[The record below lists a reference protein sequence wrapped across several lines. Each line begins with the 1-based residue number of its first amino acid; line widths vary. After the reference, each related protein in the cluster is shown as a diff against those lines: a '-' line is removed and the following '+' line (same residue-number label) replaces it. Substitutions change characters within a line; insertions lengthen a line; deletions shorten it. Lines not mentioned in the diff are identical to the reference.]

1 MTQDRG
7 DGSVPSVLFVCT
19 GNICRSP
26 LAEQLFRA
34 RMDAQGV
41 QLGASS
47 AGTGART
54 GESMTP
60 EAAALS
66 LRYGGDPSLHRAADI
81 DVPGVKAASL
91 VLTASR
97 EHRSAV
103 VSLLPRASRYTFT
116 LREFARLIEMS
127 ALDGLPPL
135 EQSRSRVV
143 DFNLAEFVRQTAS
156 LRGHGQAMPT
166 AADDDIP
173 DPYRRKQSVYD
184 EAGML
189 IDDAVD
195 TIVRGIVRAMI
206 KPDAPTRTRRSAG
219 S

>member
-1 MTQDRG
+1 
-7 DGSVPSVLFVCT
+7 
-19 GNICRSP
+19 
-26 LAEQLFRA
+26 
-34 RMDAQGV
+34 
-41 QLGASS
+41 
-47 AGTGART
+47 
-54 GESMTP
+54 MTP

-81 DVPGVKAASL
+81 DVLGVKAASL

-135 EQSRSRVV
+135 EQSRSRIV
-143 DFNLAEFVRQTAS
+143 DFNLAEFVRRTAS

-173 DPYRRKQSVYD
+173 DPYRRRQSVYD

-195 TIVRGIVRAMI
+195 SIVRGIVRATI
-206 KPDAPTRTRRSAG
+206 EPDAPTRTRRSAG

>member
-1 MTQDRG
+1 M
-7 DGSVPSVLFVCT
+7 PSVLFVCT

-34 RMDAQGV
+34 RMDERGV
-41 QLGASS
+41 RIGASS
-47 AGTGART
+47 AGTGARI

-66 LRYGGDPSLHRAADI
+66 LRYGGDPSSHSAAPI
-81 DVPGVKAASL
+81 AVPGVKAASL

-116 LREFARLIEMS
+116 LREFARLIDMS
-127 ALDGLPPL
+127 TTDRIPAL
-135 EQSRSRVV
+135 EQPRSRIY
-143 DFNLAEFVRQTAS
+143 DFDLAEFVRQTAS

-173 DPYRRKQSVYD
+173 DPYRRRQSVYD
-184 EAGML
+184 EAGTL
-189 IDDAVD
+189 IDQAVD
-195 TIVRGIVRAMI
+195 TIVRGIAQATI
-206 KPDAPTRTRRSAG
+206 KPDAPARTRRSAG